1 MTHQENSSEPRS
13 FKDIAYQFLLGTGLG
28 LIISL
33 IPWVL
38 IEPALT
44 TWNLIVTSI
53 IIIFCGLLSALLGKQ
68 FLNGLMRFLE
78 SFPPVA

>member
-1 MTHQENSSEPRS
+1 MTHQQNSSDPRS
-13 FKDIAYQFLLGTGLG
+13 LKNIAYQFLLGAALG

-38 IEPALT
+38 IAPVLT
-44 TWNLIVTSI
+44 AWNLAVTSI
-53 IIIFCGLLSALLGKQ
+53 IILLCGILSALLGKQ
-68 FLNGLMRFLE
+68 FLNSLIRFLD